1 MALGGR
7 SWDDWIAQ
15 YSTSHQDPRNR
26 FCHFFGIPMIVLSL
40 GLVLVAL
47 VLLVLQKPATRL
59 LGWTALA
66 LFVIGW
72 ALQFAGH
79 AMEGKPP
86 EFLSDWRFL
95 FVGTRWWAAKVLGRK
110 S

>member
-26 FCHFFGIPMIVLSL
+26 ICHFFGIPMIVLSL
-40 GLVLVAL
+40 ALGLATLALYLVANPVWRPLGLVAL
-47 VLLVLQKPATRL
+47 SLFAV
-59 LGWTALA
+59 GWL
-66 LFVIGW
+66 
-72 ALQFAGH
+72 LQFAGH

-86 EFLSDWRFL
+86 EFFSDWRFL
-95 FVGTRWWAAKVLGRK
+95 FVGTRWWAVKVLHRNR
-110 S
+110 